1 MVSSVVKAVNERA
14 GMRKMKD
21 EGEGDGSLDEI
32 PGSFAVTAVSLQG
45 YFERFMKKLAYPR

>member
-1 MVSSVVKAVNERA
+1 
-14 GMRKMKD
+14 MRKMKD